1 MNKTNGFSLV
11 EILVALAIFAVIAAA
26 VAMGLFS
33 AQRTWGTG
41 TGQAVLTAELRRA
54 LDTMSRE
61 LVGSRPAQIQ
71 MRRVVNGN
79 DWLELDVQVLFR
91 IPQDR
96 NGDGS
101 VLDANGEIAEWSNDI
116 TYAYAPGR
124 SNSFSRTE
132 VNDPGLQPRSLVT
145 TLANHITAVQFR
157 RAAATAD
164 IVEIQMTASTITELG
179 EVMSRTM
186 GTRVKLRN

>member
-1 MNKTNGFSLV
+1 MKKKNGFSLV
-11 EILVALAIFAVIAAA
+11 EMLVVLAIFSVIAGA
-26 VAMGLFS
+26 VATSLFS

-61 LVGSRPAQIQ
+61 LVESRPAQIQ
-71 MRRVVNGN
+71 RPAANGQWDTQMMFRV
-79 DWLELDVQVLFR
+79 
-91 IPQDR
+91 PQDR

-116 TYAYAPGR
+116 SYTPGVR
-124 SNSFSRTE
+124 SNSFSRTA
-132 VNDPGLQPRSLVT
+132 VNDPGLQPRTLVT
-145 TLANHITAVQFR
+145 TLANHITAVQFKR
-157 RAAATAD
+157 DAATAD
-164 IVEIQMTASTITELG
+164 VVEIQMTASTITELG
-179 EVMSRTM
+179 QVMSRTM

>member
-1 MNKTNGFSLV
+1 MKINMKNINGFSLV
-11 EILVALAIFAVIAAA
+11 EMLVALAIFAVIAAT
-26 VAMGLFS
+26 VAMSLFS
-33 AQRTWGTG
+33 AQRSWGVG
-41 TGQAVLTAELRRA
+41 AGQAVLTAELRRA

-61 LVGSRPAQIQ
+61 LVESRPAQIQ
-71 MRRVVNGN
+71 RPAANGQW
-79 DWLELDVQVLFR
+79 DTQMLFR

-116 TYAYAPGR
+116 TYAPGR
-124 SNSFSRTE
+124 SNGFSRTA

-157 RAAATAD
+157 RNAATAD

-179 EVMSRTM
+179 EIMSRTM